1 MCCTMPAFVSRCHHG
16 MARPGVVDEA
26 DVLQIWKVAVNL
38 LNKQSLTAGNVWPS
52 SLGTRRGA
60 NNSPP

>member
-1 MCCTMPAFVSRCHHG
+1 MSRCNHG
-16 MARPGVVDEA
+16 MARPEVADGA

-38 LNKQSLTAGNVWPS
+38 LNKQSLTVGNVWPS
-52 SLGTRRGA
+52 SLGIRRMA